1 MPPPCHGRLRPHN
14 LGTTDLDCENAMD
27 IQTIDQFYQQVQAQD
42 QSIAQELQGL
52 AGKLQAASQGGN
64 SDAREWLLDLREVA
78 LAVQAQQQQ
87 MAQLLQAIHA
97 MWQSQLQAMPAAA
110 QGGYLPQSTVQNAA
124 APAFSRPAGSGGLMG
139 ALSGFLGSGF
149 GQAMEMGAGIGLGED
164 LINKLF

>member
-1 MPPPCHGRLRPHN
+1 
-14 LGTTDLDCENAMD
+14 MD
-27 IQTIDQFYQQVQAQD
+27 TQTIDQFYQQVQAQD
-42 QSIAQELQGL
+42 QSVAQELQAL

-64 SDAREWLLDLREVA
+64 TDAREWLLDLREVA

-87 MAQLLQAIHA
+87 MTQLLQAIHA
-97 MWQSQLQAMPAAA
+97 MWQNQLQVMPAAM
-110 QGGYLPQSTVQNAA
+110 QGGYVPQAMAQNTAP
-124 APAFSRPAGSGGLMG
+124 PAFGRPGGSGGLMG

>member
-1 MPPPCHGRLRPHN
+1 
-14 LGTTDLDCENAMD
+14 MD
-27 IQTIDQFYQQVQAQD
+27 IQTIDQFYQQLQAQD

-64 SDAREWLLDLREVA
+64 SDAREWLLDLREMA

-87 MAQLLQAIHA
+87 MTQLLQAIHA
-97 MWQSQLQAMPAAA
+97 MWQNQQSQLQAMPAAM
-110 QGGYLPQSTVQNAA
+110 QGGYVPQSMGQNAA
-124 APAFSRPAGSGGLMG
+124 APAFSRPAGAGGIMG

>member
-1 MPPPCHGRLRPHN
+1 
-14 LGTTDLDCENAMD
+14 MD
-27 IQTIDQFYQQVQAQD
+27 TQTIDQFYQQVQAQD
-42 QSIAQELQGL
+42 QSIAQELQAL

-87 MAQLLQAIHA
+87 MTQLLQAIHA
-97 MWQSQLQAMPAAA
+97 MWQNQQTQLQAMPAAM
-110 QGGYLPQSTVQNAA
+110 QGGYVPQAMAQNAA
-124 APAFSRPAGSGGLMG
+124 PPAFGRLGGTGGLMG